1 MGLESNHVPTR
12 QGLHVYRSGSTGS
25 RRAELVK
32 TRRDCSLTNA
42 AGCAFWSQR
51 VYKMQPLTGFG
62 TSVDEHWKCRPS
74 TSRRSQSARFGFLD
88 AIGYTE
94 LVLMDAYVSD

>member
-1 MGLESNHVPTR
+1 MRPDVLSGRSESIN
-12 QGLHVYRSGSTGS
+12 
-25 RRAELVK
+25 
-32 TRRDCSLTNA
+32 
-42 AGCAFWSQR
+42 
-51 VYKMQPLTGFG
+51 MQPLTGFG